1 MSKSESHEAL
11 LRPFEECCLPMR
23 SQRANPDCSGTRTA
37 AQYGGRSM
45 GFMQRE
51 TNVGRESLKAALGH
65 VKRSIF

>member
-1 MSKSESHEAL
+1 MAKSESHEAL

-23 SQRANPDCSGTRTA
+23 SQRANPDCSGTRTT
-37 AQYGGRSM
+37 AQYGGRPL
-45 GFMQRE
+45 GLMQRE